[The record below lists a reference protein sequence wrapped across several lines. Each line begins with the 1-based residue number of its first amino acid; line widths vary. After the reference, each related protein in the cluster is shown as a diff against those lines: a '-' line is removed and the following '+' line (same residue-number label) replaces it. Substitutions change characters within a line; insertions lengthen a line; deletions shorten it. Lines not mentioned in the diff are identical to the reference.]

1 MCMFS
6 FSGCCLK
13 PRVSVV
19 ESYMPGVAPGGHCV
33 KKMALLD
40 LTQSLFNR
48 CSSVSGTGMAE
59 TTDSEADI
67 RTDSERGWY

>member
-1 MCMFS
+1 MRSLCQKN
-6 FSGCCLK
+6 GT
-13 PRVSVV
+13 
-19 ESYMPGVAPGGHCV
+19 A
-33 KKMALLD
+33 
-40 LTQSLFNR
+40 QSLFNR